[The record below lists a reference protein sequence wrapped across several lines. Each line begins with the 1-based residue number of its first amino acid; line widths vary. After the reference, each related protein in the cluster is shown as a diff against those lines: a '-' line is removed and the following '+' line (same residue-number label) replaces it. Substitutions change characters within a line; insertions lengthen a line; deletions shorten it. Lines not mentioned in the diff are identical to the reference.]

1 MLAMNVTDRPYTHE
15 MVVVH
20 RVFRR
25 ESGLMPRFVRA
36 VPEGDT
42 ARAAEIAEHYLDYA
56 EGLHHHHS
64 AEDELVWPLLLSR
77 VRLEADMVVRMEDQH
92 ERIAETL
99 TRIAE
104 VLPEW
109 RLTAS
114 KGAGEKLAIAMEEHR
129 AALVEHLDDEERYV
143 LALVAEHMS
152 VAEWEAVGARA
163 VEQIPK
169 KKLLISMGA
178 ILEEADQEERGFF
191 LGKLPFVARLL
202 WRTVGRRQYAEQVAR
217 LRGPLAA

>member
-1 MLAMNVTDRPYTHE
+1 MNATDRPYTHE

-25 ESGLMPRFVRA
+25 ESGLMPHFVRA

-42 ARAAEIAEHYLDYA
+42 VRAAEIAEHYLDYA
-56 EGLHHHHS
+56 EGLHHHHT

-77 VRLEADMVVRMEDQH
+77 VRPRAGMVERMEDQH
-92 ERIAETL
+92 QRIDATL
-99 TRIAE
+99 ARIAE

-114 KGAGEKLAIAMEEHR
+114 KGTGEKLAITMEEHR

-143 LALVAEHMS
+143 LALIAEHMS
-152 VAEWEAVGARA
+152 VPEWEAVGARA
-163 VEQIPK
+163 VEQIAK
-169 KKLLISMGA
+169 EKLMLSMGA
-178 ILEEADQEERGFF
+178 ILEEATPAERRFF
-191 LGKLPFVARLL
+191 LGKLPAIARLL
-202 WRTVGRRQYAEQVAR
+202 WKTVGRRQYAKQVLR